1 MNGFSLVFMDQ
12 IGMPIGVDCGMSYL
26 GSITGGRHLGAWG
39 GGGGYFNV
47 IRFQTERLGIEAY
60 TQAMLDFSYCVSAH
74 GFIDTP
80 LMGGQ
85 LMREQNIYFIFI
97 FNFRV
102 DCMFIL
108 SLSI

>member
-1 MNGFSLVFMDQ
+1 MFMDQ

-39 GGGGYFNV
+39 DFNV
-47 IRFQTERLGIEAY
+47 IRFQTEHLGIEAY

-80 LMGGQ
+80 PMGGQ